1 MCDEQ
6 PKRKLR
12 FRRSKNKLTKE
23 FIEECKAL
31 RERIRAERG
40 GELVPDSTEIIRH
53 TRDDDPDGFW
63 CRD

>member
-12 FRRSKNKLTKE
+12 IRRSKNKLTKE

-31 RERIRAERG
+31 QERILKRRN
-40 GELVPDSTEIIRH
+40 GELMPDSVEIIRH
-53 TRDDDPDGFW
+53 MRDDDPDGFW